1 MPLDPRHAKLAE
13 LYYLSRSARFD
24 GPFEFSVHRD
34 SPTLE
39 KSPSYLHYPKPGEP
53 GSEHLTELYTAAAK
67 LMTEQIKDPGI
78 WFDAVAAVPVG
89 AIPLAEALIAEL
101 KTPIGIAN
109 FSKDESTPEVFR
121 LAEGKLIADG
131 VRLLIIDDHT
141 SGGRNKRLI
150 KAAAGRA
157 GYNVT
162 DMITVVD
169 RQQGGVEAMAEE
181 GVRLHSL
188 LTLEDILRH
197 GVNAGYIDEP
207 TAELT
212 RGYVRRN
219 RLGAQ

>member
-1 MPLDPRHAKLAE
+1 MDPRRAKLAD
-13 LYYLSRSARFD
+13 LYYVSKSARFD

-34 SPTLE
+34 NPNLE
-39 KSPSYLHYPKPGEP
+39 KSPSYLHYPEPEEP
-53 GSEHLTELYTAAAK
+53 GSEHLAELYAIAAR
-67 LMTEQIKDPGI
+67 LMTEQIKDSGI

-101 KTPIGIAN
+101 KTPIGIARV
-109 FSKDESTPEVFR
+109 SKDESTPEVFK
-121 LAEGKLIADG
+121 LAQVKPIEGG
-131 VRLLIIDDHT
+131 VRLLIVDDHT

-150 KAAAGRA
+150 RAAAKRA

-169 RQQGGVEAMAEE
+169 RQQGGVEAMAAA
-181 GVRLHSL
+181 GVRMHAL

-197 GVNAGYIDEP
+197 GVSAGYIDEP

-219 RLGAQ
+219 QLGSQ